1 MKKTIYILTLLL
13 VGCLFTGCEDF
24 LTAENKTAG
33 GQNAGDYFTKDPA
46 TLRVYAYSLLKP
58 VVARVD
64 VYEEGVDLYMAS
76 NKKTGSEFD
85 RYTLTPESDNVKSLY
100 ADLYACIN
108 MANATMFYD
117 QAGAYKGEMLFL
129 RAYCYYVLSQQFG
142 EVPYI
147 KEYINNSER
156 NYPRTP
162 LNDVYTYIIDD
173 LTTALTD
180 PNLKATATDGNAS
193 KRAVNA
199 LLAKVYLAAAW
210 DLGTTLTDANNGTYQ
225 IKDKTYFTQALNYAK
240 EAIGSQALA
249 MTFDDKWSPKNEG
262 NEEVIFAVQYARN
275 GWPGELKTGGHGLQ
289 NTFGSYYGDCTST
302 GEKYVDG
309 LHASNP
315 KSSYLWT
322 ADDARYDATFMT
334 TMYNAPQ
341 AGWGTVG
348 YYAYYNA
355 DAAVLDT
362 MPVALRI
369 FPGTASTS
377 LASTYQTEHAAQLQ
391 QGACINAPAVLVM
404 SYPDMWVNG
413 SKKEY
418 VAYVNQDPGMFAAP
432 VVKKF
437 DDPAS
442 AAIAVN
448 KTNGYRDIVVL
459 HLSDIYLVAA
469 EAALLADDAATAL
482 TYINDVRARAGVA
495 ATDWASYKPAYADLD
510 CYAAFT
516 ATDIDLILD
525 ERARELYAEG
535 HRWMDLRRTRQLVRY
550 NNIFNAD
557 LAGQALSMMSNASG
571 EVKWYRP
578 IPQSEVNGNDAY
590 KNGTSKQNPGY

>member
-13 VGCLFTGCEDF
+13 VGCLFTACDDF

-33 GQNAGDYFTKDPA
+33 GQNAGDYFTNDPA

-58 VVARVD
+58 AVARVD

-85 RYTLTPESDNVKSLY
+85 RYTLTPENGDVKSLY
-100 ADLYACIN
+100 ADLYGCIN
-108 MANATMFYD
+108 MANATMYYD
-117 QAGAYKGEMLFL
+117 ATGAYKGEMLFV
-129 RAYCYYVLSQQFG
+129 RAYCYFVLSQQFG
-142 EVPYI
+142 EIPYI

-156 NYPRTP
+156 NYPRTS
-162 LNDVYTYIIDD
+162 LNDVYSALITD
-173 LTTALTD
+173 LEDALKD
-180 PNLKATATDGNAS
+180 ANLKDVATDGTAS
-193 KRAVNA
+193 KRAVRA
-199 LLAKVYLAAAW
+199 LLAKVYLAAGW
-210 DLGTTLTDANNGTYQ
+210 DLGTTLTDAVSGTYQ
-225 IKDKTYFTQALNYAK
+225 VTDKTYFTKALDYAQQAIA
-240 EAIGSQALA
+240 SQELT
-249 MTFDDKWSPKNEG
+249 MTFEEKWSPKNEG
-262 NEEVIFAVQYARN
+262 NDEVIFAVQYDRN
-275 GWPGELKTGGHGLQ
+275 GWPGELKSGGHGLQ

-355 DAAVLDT
+355 DAAALDT

-377 LASTYQTEHAAQLQ
+377 VASTYQTEHAAQLQ
-391 QGACINAPAVLVM
+391 QGECINAPAVLVM
-404 SYPDMWVNG
+404 SYPNIWVNG

-418 VAYVNQDPGMFAAP
+418 VAYVNQDLGMFAAP

-437 DDPAS
+437 DDPNS

-448 KTNGYRDIVVL
+448 RTNGYRDIVVL

-469 EAALLADDAATAL
+469 EAALMAGDPSAAL
-482 TYINDVRARAGVA
+482 TYINKVRARSGVA
-495 ATDWASYKPAYADLD
+495 ATDWSSYKPAYADLD

-516 ATDIDLILD
+516 FTDIDLVLD
-525 ERARELYAEG
+525 ERARELYGEG

-557 LAGQALSMMSNASG
+557 LAGKAVSMMSSAKG
-571 EVKWYRP
+571 ELKWYRP
-578 IPQSEVNGNDAY
+578 IPQSEVNANDAY
-590 KNGTSKQNPGY
+590 KDGTSKQNPGY